1 MHYFYGVW
9 ECSFFYFE
17 VEGSS
22 SVSLL
27 ALLCENKLLK
37 LTKTL
42 FFLVNFVSL
51 VVSIWR
57 SRFKK
62 VVEVFLT
69 CDQAT
74 LHASRMRCGEDN
86 LVNFQK

>member
-1 MHYFYGVW
+1 MVCGNA
-9 ECSFFYFE
+9 SFFYFE

-27 ALLCENKLLK
+27 ALLCGNKLLK

-51 VVSIWR
+51 GVSIWR

-69 CDQAT
+69 RDQAT
-74 LHASRMRCGEDN
+74 SHASRKGCGEDN